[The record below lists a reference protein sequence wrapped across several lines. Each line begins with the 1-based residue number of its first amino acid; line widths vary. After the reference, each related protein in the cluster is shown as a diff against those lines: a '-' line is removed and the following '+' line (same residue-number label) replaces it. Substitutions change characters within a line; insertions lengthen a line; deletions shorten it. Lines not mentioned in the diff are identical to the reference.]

1 MLSKI
6 IIILAVNFILFFRC
20 LKFSYVSDDIPTF
33 QNPPAF
39 KSKYH
44 KYFLWLIGSYK
55 KKPQFE
61 HLASLIFH
69 SLVGVFIYIAF
80 GSNNVSFWTAL
91 LFCCNPANNQGSIW
105 ISGRGYV
112 IPPLLLLI
120 SLSVPFLAP
129 ITLWAMPYFNLGFI
143 APLGLVGSKSA
154 YLLSLMPFI
163 WLFWLKKF
171 KKDVKFKANFEQVD
185 EDKKFHFGKI
195 ILAIK
200 TIGFYFTL
208 GLIPFRITFYHSYLQ
223 SLAGSGK
230 AKAYSMKDKFF
241 WIGLSIM
248 VFWAVY
254 SLHKWD
260 MLSYGLLWF
269 FIMIAPFSN
278 LKRLHQEIS
287 ERYLY
292 TPLIGLMLALSTLI
306 VNYPIIVAVILTIYI
321 TKFSCVMGMY
331 RDDYWI
337 LEHAVIED
345 PKAWFAWH
353 MRAMKR
359 WEVQSYR
366 EALINWAMAKLISPN
381 EFKLLFN
388 ISVVLRLLRK
398 DEEAKA
404 HFALAIKNII
414 PGQEEELKPLIKE
427 WNEGKMRLLT

>member
-1 MLSKI
+1 MYKI
-6 IIILAVNFILFFRC
+6 AIILVVNFILFFRT

-39 KSKYH
+39 KNKYH

-55 KKPQFE
+55 KKPQYE
-61 HLASLIFH
+61 HLANIIFH
-69 SLVGVFIYIAF
+69 SLVGVFIYTAF
-80 GSNNVSFWTAL
+80 GSNNVSFWAAL
-91 LFCCNPANNQGSIW
+91 LFSCNPANNQGSIW

-120 SLSVPFLAP
+120 SLSMPFLAP
-129 ITLWAMPYFNLGFI
+129 ITLWAMGYFNLGFI
-143 APLGLVGSKSA
+143 APLGLVGSKST
-154 YLLSLMPFI
+154 YLLALMPFI

-230 AKAYSMKDKFF
+230 QKAYSIKDKFF
-241 WIGLSIM
+241 WIGLGIM
-248 VFWAVY
+248 IFWAIY

-260 MLSYGLLWF
+260 TLSYGLWWF

-287 ERYLY
+287 CRYLY
-292 TPLIGLMLALSTLI
+292 CPLIGLMLALSYL
-306 VNYPIIVAVILTIYI
+306 
-321 TKFSCVMGMY
+321 
-331 RDDYWI
+331 I
-337 LEHAVIED
+337 LEVI
-345 PKAWFAWH
+345 K
-353 MRAMKR
+353 
-359 WEVQSYR
+359 
-366 EALINWAMAKLISPN
+366 
-381 EFKLLFN
+381 
-388 ISVVLRLLRK
+388 
-398 DEEAKA
+398 
-404 HFALAIKNII
+404 
-414 PGQEEELKPLIKE
+414 
-427 WNEGKMRLLT
+427 